1 MKKTGHPH
9 TRGGAAGHPPTG
21 GPRRRKTTGHPHTR
35 GHPETRAAMY
45 RKPLAV
51 PGGCG
56 GTPPNE
62 GRRGNHGGPGWH
74 CVLHPCSMTRP
85 RSALVSLS
93 ETLWYHCVSRCVRR
107 ACLCGTD
114 GATGRNFEHRRG
126 WIAERIK
133 RLAATFAIDVA
144 AYAVM
149 SNHYHVVV
157 HIDPERSARW
167 SDDEVLRRWRRLFRG
182 PEVVQR
188 HLADAGQLSVAER
201 DQVAQL
207 AAMYRRRLADLSWF
221 MRMLNEPIARRANA
235 EDECSGRFWEGRF
248 RSQALLDERGLL
260 SAMVYVD
267 LNPIRAGLTS
277 TPETSDFTSIQERL
291 GFAPAV
297 HAMGPAR
304 RKEQTNKRT
313 ASARKATALEL
324 GRRNGSSEPPDAV
337 PTTAPLMPFD
347 ATGRTAWA
355 IPFGLQEYVEL
366 VEWTGRGAH
375 PGKRGQIA
383 PDTPGVLARLGIAH
397 GEFLAASTYALRT
410 FGSAIGA
417 PSEMIRVCA
426 KRQWRF
432 LRGIN
437 LARRMF
443 NPAGLSHSTRN

>member
-1 MKKTGHPH
+1 MGHPH
-9 TRGGAAGHPPTG
+9 TGCAQARIAAYRGG
-21 GPRRRKTTGHPHTR
+21 
-35 GHPETRAAMY
+35 
-45 RKPLAV
+45 LAV
-51 PGGCG
+51 HGSWD
-56 GTPPNE
+56 GTPPHE
-62 GRRGNHGGPGWH
+62 GCPSSLGRSAWH
-74 CVLHPCSMTRP
+74 RVLHPCRMTRP

-93 ETLWYHCVSRCVRR
+93 DTQWYHCVSRCVRR
-107 ACLCGTD
+107 ACLCGID
-114 GATGRNFEHRRG
+114 GATGKSFEHRRA

-167 SDDEVLRRWRRLFRG
+167 SDDEVLRRWRRFFRG

-188 HLADAGQLSVAER
+188 HLGSGQLSAAER

-207 AAMYRRRLADLSWF
+207 AARYRRRLADLSWF

-267 LNPIRAGLTS
+267 LNPIRAGLSS

-291 GFAPAV
+291 GFAPAG
-297 HAMGPAR
+297 HATGAAR
-304 RKEQTNKRT
+304 RKGQTRSRT
-313 ASARKATALEL
+313 ASARKTTAQEL
-324 GRRNGSSEPPDAV
+324 GRRDASSAV
-337 PTTAPLMPFD
+337 PTAAPLMPFD

-355 IPFGLQEYVEL
+355 IPFGLEEYVEL

-383 PDTPGVLARLGIAH
+383 PGTPCVLARLGIAH
-397 GEFLAASTYALRT
+397 DEFLTAATHSLRT

-417 PSEMIRVCA
+417 PSEMIRICT

-432 LRGIN
+432 LRGIV

-443 NPAGLSHSTRN
+443 NPAGHSRSTSS